1 MYKSV
6 YISDRITLEESG
18 MYHVQ
23 DMHDMGTLLISKNP
37 CNIDY
42 HFKEANEILTI
53 VIKIL

>member
-23 DMHDMGTLLISKNP
+23 DMHDMGTLLISR
-37 CNIDY
+37 I
-42 HFKEANEILTI
+42 HATQIAILERPMRF
-53 VIKIL
+53 